1 MRKPAVYI
9 AHAENED
16 AYIPRCMERVCIPAG
31 AFHFAGGTLTELFD
45 DGVTGIL
52 MDRDTGRRTLP
63 LMELEERFRG
73 VGSIEKLRWR
83 GGNKIAKDVSDRK
96 MLLYAIFKRMDDAES
111 SVAKGSGWRGFA
123 GMRSKLETAVRT
135 LEDVAASLCKGT
147 SKPSLDKLC
156 TKLRQHG
163 SLELV
168 PIEYEVGI
176 LGWPGTKTF
185 PRGNSRKR
193 S

>member
-1 MRKPAVYI
+1 MK
-9 AHAENED
+9 
-16 AYIPRCMERVCIPAG
+16 RVCIPAS
-31 AFHFAGGTLTELFD
+31 AFYFAGGTLTELFD

-52 MDRDTGRRTLP
+52 MDRDTGQRNLP
-63 LMELEERFRG
+63 LMELEERFCG
-73 VGSIEKLRWR
+73 VNGTEKLRWR

-96 MLLYAIFKRMDDAES
+96 MLLYAIFQRMDDAES

-123 GMRSKLETAVRT
+123 NAGMRSKLETVVKT

-168 PIEYEVGI
+168 PTEYEVGI
-176 LGWPGTKTF
+176 LGWPGIKTF
-185 PRGNSRKR
+185 PRGNPRKR